1 MNLIDSIKSYF
12 TKSLV
17 PQQSESQM
25 GAVQLFT
32 SEQAWD
38 NWITKWQTGIDFQ
51 AELGDLRLSVLLMA
65 AARWAGINLSI
76 GKLTVVEIGADQS
89 EKILDRHP
97 FLDLFNSP
105 NPDTTPKMLWKQ
117 FAASWVF
124 AGESYF
130 LLGRDNAGRVKE
142 IYYEP
147 NDTIRPRWDVNKFP
161 EDETSS
167 AMVRYF
173 EINRGGQWSPWMKKD
188 VLAIYDLFDPITR
201 RGMNGV
207 QSLLQTLF
215 TDQERETYTAL
226 LMKNFGVTPKAVAPK
241 NPGQSVKAA
250 EIKENLSRAW
260 SGKDRGKPNVFNEPM
275 EVLDFGTDFSADA
288 MTKIAHLSESRV
300 AAAVGISVQSLQF
313 LVAQLSSTYNNLE
326 TFLRRDYQQWII
338 PTHGDFID
346 ACTKRIFRDL
356 DANPNHQLRFDYS
369 QVPVMQ
375 PDKRLEAERIRGLY
389 KDRIINQAE
398 AREAVEYDFTPDQ
411 QGVWYPVQATTITLS
426 PLQEEPKPPTPADPN
441 QQPDQQVM

>member
-1 MNLIDSIKSYF
+1 M
-12 TKSLV
+12 V
-17 PQQSESQM
+17 PQTSES
-25 GAVQLFT
+25 AVSMVPVYT
-32 SEQAWD
+32 SEAAWD
-38 NWITKWQTGIDFQ
+38 SYLSRWQTGIDFR

-65 AARWAGINLSI
+65 AARWAGINLSM
-76 GKLTVVEIGADQS
+76 GKLNVVEVGSDQT
-89 EKILDRHP
+89 EKILDTHP
-97 FLDLFNSP
+97 FLDLFNNQ
-105 NPDTTPKMLWKQ
+105 NPDTTPKMMWKQ
-117 FAASWVF
+117 FGASWVF
-124 AGESYF
+124 CGEAYF
-130 LLGRDNAGRVKE
+130 LLGRDNADRIKE

-147 NDTIRPRWDVNKFP
+147 CETIRPRWDVDKFP

-167 AMVRYF
+167 ELIRYF
-173 EINRGGQWSPWMKKD
+173 EINRGGQWIPWRKKD

-201 RGMNGV
+201 RGTNGV
-207 QSLLQTLF
+207 QALFQTLF

-241 NPGQSVKAA
+241 NAGGNVRAQ
-250 EIKENLSRAW
+250 EIKENLTRAW
-260 SGKDRGKPNVFNEPM
+260 SGRDRGKPNVFNEPM

-338 PTHGDFID
+338 PTHGDFLD
-346 ACTKRIFRDL
+346 ACTKRILRDI
-356 DANPNHQLRFDYS
+356 DTNPNHQLRFDYS

-375 PDKRLEAERIRGLY
+375 PDKRLEAERVRGLY

-398 AREAVEYDFTPDQ
+398 AREAVEYDFEESQKD
-411 QGVWYPVQATTITLS
+411 VWYPVQATTLTLS
-426 PLQEEPKPPTPADPN
+426 PLQEEPNPEPPEQEPP
-441 QQPDQQVM
+441 PDQPVM